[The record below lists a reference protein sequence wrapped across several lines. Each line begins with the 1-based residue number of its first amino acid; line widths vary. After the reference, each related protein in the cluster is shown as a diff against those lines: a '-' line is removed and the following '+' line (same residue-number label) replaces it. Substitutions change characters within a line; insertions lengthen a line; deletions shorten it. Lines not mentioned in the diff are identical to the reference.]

1 MLKLDVLGP
10 GESQTLTITYETE
23 DMAYY
28 NTDQAA
34 YVLDAGDYVIRVG
47 NSSRNT
53 EVAGVI
59 NLDKAAKTEQL
70 SNQLG
75 DPYQYGL
82 DEISKGDTAPY
93 SYAGEAEEI
102 ENAKK
107 ISISADDIECVE
119 NVSEY
124 NDETVYTYTSDPDY
138 TATQPYEQVVQVA
151 DKSDATLLDVYNGD
165 VSIEEICS
173 KNES

>member
-1 MLKLDVLGP
+1 M
-10 GESQTLTITYETE
+10 
-23 DMAYY
+23 
-28 NTDQAA
+28 
-34 YVLDAGDYVIRVG
+34 
-47 NSSRNT
+47 
-53 EVAGVI
+53 
-59 NLDKAAKTEQL
+59 
-70 SNQLG
+70 
-75 DPYQYGL
+75 
-82 DEISKGDTAPY
+82 
-93 SYAGEAEEI
+93 

-165 VSIEEICS
+165 VSIEEFCS